1 MAHRPHLSLVA
12 SHHPGRP
19 ARLPQLLSLSQGAL
33 IVRDRELL
41 EPGQRV
47 QVTVHLVDSGQEVT
61 IDGEVVW
68 ANHEL
73 GDMALRFLELSE
85 GGREA
90 ISEHLVERAA
100 NR

>member
-1 MAHRPHLSLVA
+1 MTHRPHLSLVA
-12 SHHPGRP
+12 SYQPGRVT
-19 ARLPQLLSLSQGAL
+19 RLPQLLSLSQGAL

-41 EPGQRV
+41 EPGQLV
-47 QVTVHLVDSGQEVT
+47 QVTVHFVGSGQQVT

-73 GDMALRFLELSE
+73 GDMALRFLALSE

-90 ISEHLVERAA
+90 IAEYLVERAA

>member
-1 MAHRPHLSLVA
+1 MADRPHLSLVA
-12 SHHPGRP
+12 HVRPGH
-19 ARLPQLLSLSQGAL
+19 ATRLPQLMSLSQGSL
-33 IVRDRELL
+33 IVRSRELL

-47 QVTVHLVDSGQEVT
+47 KVTVHLVDTGCEIT

-68 ANHEL
+68 SNQPL
-73 GDMALRFLELSE
+73 GDMALRFLALSE

-90 ISEHLVERAA
+90 IAAYLIEWAA

>member
-1 MAHRPHLSLVA
+1 MAHEPHLSIVA
-12 SHHPGRP
+12 SLHPLSGT
-19 ARLPQLLSLSQGAL
+19 RLPQLRSLSEGAL

-41 EPGQRV
+41 EPGQAVR
-47 QVTVHLVDSGQEVT
+47 VTVLLADSGREVT

-68 ANHEL
+68 ANHGL
-73 GDMALRFLELSE
+73 GDMALRFLDLSE

-90 ISEHLVERAA
+90 IAEYVVERAE